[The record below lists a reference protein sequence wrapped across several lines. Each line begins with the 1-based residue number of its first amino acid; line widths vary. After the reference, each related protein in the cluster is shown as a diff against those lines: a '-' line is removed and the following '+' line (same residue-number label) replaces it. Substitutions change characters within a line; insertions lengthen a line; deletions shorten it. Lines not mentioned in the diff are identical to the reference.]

1 MISLKL
7 FLEGLLD
14 ADINDTNDLL
24 ALAKGR
30 GLTVKGNVAYLDCEY
45 YLRVDQ
51 DALPKGYSDIL
62 GSEAFQRKTIGSK
75 EIELLKDCGINT
87 LVLDTNRYNPIQ
99 ELDDPLVD
107 FNIKYVNY
115 NLPISSCVSIPRA
128 KNCVFDSDCK
138 GLNFNIPNLKD
149 LKFYWCRDAIDLYCS
164 PMEHTNCTYN
174 NDLVIDADDGGALN
188 NTNCTFNC
196 RTIIVRSPDD
206 FDIINKLYKNC
217 IKKGSQKFDVE
228 KWIGGKITKPCT
240 IILMKKYLT
249 YLGKA
254 DTFVLTNDKTYIHY
268 ARMIY
273 LNDDWC
279 LGKIKKYE
287 FQDF

>member
-24 ALAKGR
+24 ALAKER
-30 GLTVKGNVAYLDCEY
+30 GLTVKGNVAYLDCGQ

-51 DALPKGYSDIL
+51 DALPKGYSDIPE
-62 GSEAFQRKTIGSK
+62 SEAFQRKTIGSK

-99 ELDDPLVD
+99 ELDDPLVN

-115 NLPISSCVSIPRA
+115 NPVISRSIGVSVA

-138 GLNFNIPNLKD
+138 GLNFNLPNLKD
-149 LKFYWCRDAIDLYCS
+149 LPPYSWHRDAINLVCS

-174 NDLVIDADDGGALN
+174 NDLVIDAGDALN

-196 RTIIVRSPDD
+196 RNIAVRSQDD
-206 FDIINKLYKNC
+206 FDTINKLYKNC
-217 IKKGSQKFDVE
+217 IKKGNQKFDVE

-240 IILMKKYLT
+240 IVLVKKHFRD
-249 YLGKA
+249 LGKA

-268 ARMIY
+268 AKMIY